1 MNRALW
7 FFLFS
12 FSAFALEPPTG
23 CIQFNWDKLAANA
36 VEKVDVNL
44 EGCVLQMACSFLSGK
59 GDESKMKQMVQG
71 LKCVY
76 GKSFTYA
83 KEGQYSEA
91 DLGEIRS
98 YARGP
103 GWSKIVDAQEKNESS
118 TIYLK
123 TDGKQTQG
131 ILIVAGEAKELTVV
145 QIIGP
150 IDPSMLNDLGG
161 KMGIPK
167 IDVCSKPAPSDQD
180 D

>member
-1 MNRALW
+1 MNRVLC
-7 FFLFS
+7 FFLLS
-12 FSAFALEPPTG
+12 SCAFGLEPPTG
-23 CIQFNWDKLAANA
+23 CIQFNWDKLAAKA

-44 EGCVLQMACSFLSGK
+44 EGSVLQMASSFLGGK
-59 GDESKMKQMVQG
+59 GDESKIKQMVQG

-76 GKSFTYA
+76 VKSFTFDN
-83 KEGQYSEA
+83 EGQYSEA
-91 DLGEIRS
+91 DLAEIRS

-103 GWSKIVDAQEKNESS
+103 GWSKIVDAQEKHESS
-118 TIYLK
+118 SIYLK

-131 ILIVAGEAKELTVV
+131 ILIVSGEAKELTVV

-167 IDVCSKPAPSDQD
+167 IDVGSKPGPSKKD

>member
-1 MNRALW
+1 MNRALC

-44 EGCVLQMACSFLSGK
+44 EGSVLQMASSFLSGK
-59 GDESKMKQMVQG
+59 GDESKIKQMVQG

-76 GKSFTYA
+76 VKSFTYA

-167 IDVCSKPAPSDQD
+167 IDVGSKPAPSKKD